1 MDTLTTDTQAPV
13 AFTCDKDAL
22 SDKLALAFRA
32 AATKTAIAVTTGV
45 LLRAASGRIDLSA
58 TDGDLTIRTTLP
70 ASVETEGDV
79 VLHRIF
85 ADIVRA
91 LPPGAVEVQ
100 VENDGSVHVSSGR
113 SRFTLRSYPRDQFPE
128 IPSVTTDAVEVPA
141 GELAA
146 AISQTVIAASTDRGR
161 PILMGVLLSADTD
174 PARLVATD
182 SYRLAVR
189 ELSGAPLVSEGHPAL
204 VPARALSEVA
214 KLLASAG
221 DDAATEVRMDERR
234 VSFTIG
240 DTTVVAG
247 QIDGDFPHYQQLL
260 PPTYPNRLEVD
271 KADLLDALR
280 RVALLARDSTP
291 IRIDLEAETI
301 VLRAVDPELGGEA
314 TEELEGIYTGD
325 PMTIAFNPN
334 YLREGLEVCTTDRV
348 VLETIEPLKP
358 AMLSEPGS
366 RGFLYLLMPVRV

>member
-1 MDTLTTDTQAPV
+1 MDTLTTDTQTPV

-22 SDKLALAFRA
+22 SDRLALAFRA

-45 LLRAASGRIDLSA
+45 LLRAAAGRIDLSA
-58 TDGDLTIRTTLP
+58 TDGDLTIRTSVS
-70 ASVETEGDV
+70 ASVETEGEV

-91 LPPGAVEVQ
+91 LPAGAVEVV

-128 IPSVTTDAVEVPA
+128 VPSVTTEPVEVPA
-141 GELAA
+141 AELSA
-146 AISQTVIAASTDRGR
+146 AISQTVVAASTDRGR

-189 ELSGAPLVSEGHPAL
+189 ELGGTPFLSEGHPAL
-204 VPARALSEVA
+204 VPARALAEVA
-214 KLLASAG
+214 RLLASEG
-221 DDAATEVRMDERR
+221 DEATAEVRVDERR

-247 QIDGDFPHYQQLL
+247 QIDGDFPSYQQLL
-260 PPTYPNRLEVD
+260 PPSYPNRLEID

-291 IRIDLEAETI
+291 IRIDLDTDTI
-301 VLRAVDPELGGEA
+301 VMRAVDPELGGEA
-314 TEELEGIYTGD
+314 VEEVEGIYTGD

-334 YLREGLEVCTTDRV
+334 YLREGLDVCTTDRV

-366 RGFLYLLMPVRV
+366 RSFLYLLMPVRV

>member
-1 MDTLTTDTQAPV
+1 MTTDTQAPV
-13 AFTCDKDAL
+13 VFTCDKDSL

-58 TDGDLTIRTTLP
+58 TDGDLTILTSVP
-70 ASVETEGDV
+70 AAVETEGEV

-85 ADIVRA
+85 ADIIRS
-91 LPPGAVEVQ
+91 LPPGAVEVI
-100 VENDGSVHVSSGR
+100 VETDGSVHVSSGR

-128 IPSVTTDAVEVPA
+128 VPSVTTDAVEVPA
-141 GELAA
+141 AELSA
-146 AISQTVIAASTDRGR
+146 AISQTVVAASTDRGR

-189 ELSGAPLVSEGHPAL
+189 ELTGAPFLTEGQPAL
-204 VPARALSEVA
+204 VPARALAEVA
-214 KLLASAG
+214 KLLAGEGDEGSAQ
-221 DDAATEVRMDERR
+221 VRVDERR

-247 QIDGDFPHYQQLL
+247 QIDGDFPSYQQLL
-260 PPTYPNRLEVD
+260 PPSYPNRLEID

-291 IRIDLEAETI
+291 VRVDLESDTI

-314 TEELEGIYTGD
+314 VEEVEGVYTGE

-334 YLREGLEVCTTDRV
+334 YLREGLDVCTTDRV

-366 RGFLYLLMPVRV
+366 RSFLYLLMPVRV